1 MTILGANEGDTV
13 ARKLFRFRGVERVVG
28 TVRQPSAIDLAE
40 LAVKGFFHKLLGI
53 TDATQGGPI
62 PPPSCDYWTAAKTA
76 LGTMLLN
83 NELGDCICAEDLHL
97 SAMRAANAGTVWVPS
112 DAEALTL
119 YQIVGGYVPGNSATD
134 QGCDP
139 MALVR
144 YRLANPYPD
153 GAKLLDA
160 RLVDATSDVALKQA
174 IWLAPGTPD
183 MILDEKDD
191 PLELPDFF
199 PNPDPLLANPTNDR
213 RIPVPD
219 YIQYH
224 DQARE
229 LDSITA
235 RIDGYDADILDE
247 KLEVLGRLMMV
258 SKQLDMVMLSE
269 DAVEQ
274 YYQEFSQG
282 HIPQR
287 P

>member
-13 ARKLFRFRGVERVVG
+13 ARKMFHFRGVARLVG

-174 IWLAPGTPD
+174 IWLATGAFAWAS
-183 MILDEKDD
+183 
-191 PLELPDFF
+191 LPAEWESEEGAGDVW
-199 PNPDPLLANPTNDR
+199 DVAGD
-213 RIPVPD
+213 PVPSNGHAFGLVCYDD
-219 YIQYH
+219 YVQVTTWGEQVKLTLPAAAKYLTPSAGGGVLALIDSRCTQ
-224 DQARE
+224 QAV
-229 LDSITA
+229 LDA
-235 RIDGYDADILDE
+235 LDAE
-247 KLEVLGRLMMV
+247 AA
-258 SKQLDMVMLSE
+258 S
-269 DAVEQ
+269 
-274 YYQEFSQG
+274 
-282 HIPQR
+282 
-287 P
+287 